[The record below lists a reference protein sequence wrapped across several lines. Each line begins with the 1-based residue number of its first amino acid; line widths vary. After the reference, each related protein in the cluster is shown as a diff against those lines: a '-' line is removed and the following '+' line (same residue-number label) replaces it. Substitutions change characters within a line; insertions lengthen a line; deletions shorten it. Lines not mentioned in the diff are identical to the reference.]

1 LNVYQRRWA
10 SDNHSS
16 PLNNIWKYGSSSQRK
31 KSPLVETKAQLPL
44 ISHFLITW
52 RLLLCSLVRS
62 FSFCFPMATITIS
75 SLQTF
80 PSLHSLSLNSPQNTP
95 TLSFYSQSKPFPSI
109 SLKSFNTTLKS
120 KPRSLSITAAFKTLS
135 ETELITVPLTA
146 DEFNSKMPSDCG
158 VYAVY
163 DKSNDL
169 QFIGVTRNIGASVF
183 SHLKSVPELCHS
195 VKVIFFP
202 FFCFFP

>member
-1 LNVYQRRWA
+1 MGRALKEN
-10 SDNHSS
+10 
-16 PLNNIWKYGSSSQRK
+16 

-52 RLLLCSLVRS
+52 RLLLCSLIRS

-80 PSLHSLSLNSPQNTP
+80 PSLYSLSLNSPQNTP

-109 SLKSFNTTLKS
+109 SLKPFNTTLKF
-120 KPRSLSITAAFKTLS
+120 KPRSLIITAAFKTLS
-135 ETELITVPLTA
+135 ETEFITVPLTE

-158 VYAVY
+158 IYAVY

-195 VKVIFFP
+195 VKVNFFP